1 MSALGIWRAM
11 MQHAACAAVE
21 KSLKTK
27 VSFSNVSM
35 TFKRDGKEVNVLDH
49 INLEAREG
57 EFLCILGPSGCG
69 KSTLLNIVGG
79 FLPQSSGDVTIDGEA
94 VTGPDP
100 RRIFVFQERGVF
112 PWLTVEGNIGFGLFK
127 LSNEDKAKRIA
138 HYVKLVG
145 LTGFEHA
152 YPQELSGGMKQRLEV
167 ARALAVNPDMLFL
180 DEPFG
185 AFGSITRLIL
195 SHTKVCA
202 GPMDVQR
209 GLMELTRKGLL
220 WNCIRDSLFRVGS
233 GYSLAILFGIPTGL
247 VLGWYPSSATAVN
260 PLIQILRPISPL
272 AWIPLSIVWFGIG
285 NEAAI
290 FLICLAS
297 FFPVV
302 VSTVNLVPIVPP
314 MFRNAGRNFGLS
326 PTELLRR
333 VVFPAALPQVL
344 VGLRIALGIAWLVVV
359 AAEMIAVDSG
369 RGYLVSDSGNAG
381 KRYDL
386 VVAGMLLIG
395 LIGLGL
401 DIGIRRM
408 ERWK

>member
-1 MSALGIWRAM
+1 MTKRWESLFLPLFAFAAFLGLWY
-11 MQHAACAAVE
+11 AAV
-21 KSLKTK
+21 
-27 VSFSNVSM
+27 
-35 TFKRDGKEVNVLDH
+35 
-49 INLEAREG
+49 
-57 EFLCILGPSGCG
+57 
-69 KSTLLNIVGG
+69 
-79 FLPQSSGDVTIDGEA
+79 
-94 VTGPDP
+94 
-100 RRIFVFQERGVF
+100 
-112 PWLTVEGNIGFGLFK
+112 
-127 LSNEDKAKRIA
+127 
-138 HYVKLVG
+138 
-145 LTGFEHA
+145 
-152 YPQELSGGMKQRLEV
+152 
-167 ARALAVNPDMLFL
+167 
-180 DEPFG
+180 
-185 AFGSITRLIL
+185 IL
-195 SHTKVCA
+195 SHTKVFP

-209 GLMELTRKGLL
+209 GLMELFRKGLL
-220 WNCIRDSLFRVGS
+220 WNYIRDSLFRVGS

-285 NEAAI
+285 NQAAI
-290 FLICLAS
+290 FLIFLAS

-302 VSTVNLVPIVPP
+302 VSTINGVRNVPP

-326 PTELLRR
+326 PAELLRR

-369 RGYLVSDSGNAG
+369 LGYLIIDSRNAG

-401 DIGIRRM
+401 DIGMRRM
-408 ERWK
+408 ERLKSVRWGFANE